1 MKHRIFR
8 AHCTNP
14 APKLAENEEAEYT
27 VFVEADTPEQASM
40 RIQVSLSTLSGL
52 SIEEVDFY
60 NLHSWNELVSF
71 GVSED
76 TDFRAF
82 EVGWK
87 GEMVTVWVQH
97 PLFLCP
103 QNSRFLLA
111 KWAEL
116 QMDLASKATRL
127 AG

>member
-1 MKHRIFR
+1 M
-8 AHCTNP
+8 
-14 APKLAENEEAEYT
+14 
-27 VFVEADTPEQASM
+27 
-40 RIQVSLSTLSGL
+40 
-52 SIEEVDFY
+52 VDFY